1 VRQDEP
7 VTGPS
12 SLRTAVDELYSNPMS
27 EFTARRKT
35 LAAAA
40 KKAGDTEAA
49 AHILGLRKPTLV
61 ADTVNRLVR
70 VARTEIDELLVLG
83 SRLREAEKALNG
95 PEMRKLSGRRRQLVN
110 DLTRLAFDITDQ
122 PAPSAS
128 VREGV
133 ISTLNAALADED
145 IADMLLSGALV
156 TQARWDGFGATSL
169 PELAT
174 VLPLDVGRRRPAAT
188 VHESADDAGA
198 DAPSQEIRDS
208 AAGKVVPTAAG
219 TAQPVVDTAAG
230 KAAGKAA
237 QKAAEKAAGKAAQKA
252 AEKAAGKAAQ
262 KAAGEAAEKAKAAQE
277 NAEREAAERARAED
291 QQRRRLES
299 ARAEAASAADD
310 AAGAAEAVQAIDRRL
325 GELSMQLALQRE
337 LLEQAQQTLRDAQ
350 TRSRAAHNA
359 LTRAGG
365 STADHPSPRTGRRPI
380 GPCLS

>member
-1 VRQDEP
+1 MRQDEP

-49 AHILGLRKPTLV
+49 AHILGLRKPTLA

-208 AAGKVVPTAAG
+208 AAGKVVPTSAG
-219 TAQPVVDTAAG
+219 KAQPVVDTAAG
-230 KAAGKAA
+230 KAAE
-237 QKAAEKAAGKAAQKA
+237 KAAEKAAGKAAR
-252 AEKAAGKAAQ
+252 

-325 GELSMQLALQRE
+325 GELSMQMALQRE

-365 STADHPSPRTGRRPI
+365 STANHPSPRTGRRPI
-380 GPCLS
+380 GPRP

>member
-1 VRQDEP
+1 MRQDEP

-27 EFTARRKT
+27 DFTARRKT

-49 AHILGLRKPTLV
+49 AHILGLRKPTLA

-188 VHESADDAGA
+188 VHESADDAEA

-208 AAGKVVPTAAG
+208 AAGKAVPTAPG
-219 TAQPVVDTAAG
+219 KAQQVVDTVAG
-230 KAAGKAA
+230 
-237 QKAAEKAAGKAAQKA
+237 KAAEKAAGKAAR
-252 AEKAAGKAAQ
+252 

-325 GELSMQLALQRE
+325 GELSMQMALQRE

-365 STADHPSPRTGRRPI
+365 SAADHPSPRTGRRPI
-380 GPCLS
+380 SPGPS

>member
-1 VRQDEP
+1 MRQDEP

-49 AHILGLRKPTLV
+49 AHILGLRKPTLA

-208 AAGKVVPTAAG
+208 AAGKVVPTSAG
-219 TAQPVVDTAAG
+219 KAQPVVDTAAG
-230 KAAGKAA
+230 KAAE
-237 QKAAEKAAGKAAQKA
+237 KAAEKAAGKAAR
-252 AEKAAGKAAQ
+252 

-365 STADHPSPRTGRRPI
+365 STANHPSPRTGRRPI
-380 GPCLS
+380 GPRP

>member
-49 AHILGLRKPTLV
+49 AHILGLRKPTLA

-188 VHESADDAGA
+188 VHESADDAEA

-208 AAGKVVPTAAG
+208 AAGKAVPTAPG
-219 TAQPVVDTAAG
+219 KAQQVVDTVAG
-230 KAAGKAA
+230 
-237 QKAAEKAAGKAAQKA
+237 KAAEKAAGKAAR
-252 AEKAAGKAAQ
+252 

-325 GELSMQLALQRE
+325 GELSMQMALQRE

-365 STADHPSPRTGRRPI
+365 SAADHPSPRTGRRPI
-380 GPCLS
+380 SPGPS

>member
-1 VRQDEP
+1 MRQDEP

-27 EFTARRKT
+27 DFTARRKT

-49 AHILGLRKPTLV
+49 AHILGLRKPTLA

-83 SRLREAEKALNG
+83 SRLREAEKALDG
-95 PEMRKLSGRRRQLVN
+95 PELRKLSGRRRQLVN

-133 ISTLNAALADED
+133 NSTLNAALADED

-174 VLPLDVGRRRPAAT
+174 VLPLDAGRRRPAAT
-188 VHESADDAGA
+188 VHESADDAEA

-208 AAGKVVPTAAG
+208 AAGKAVPTASG
-219 TAQPVVDTAAG
+219 KAQQVVDTAAG
-230 KAAGKAA
+230 KAAE
-237 QKAAEKAAGKAAQKA
+237 KAAEKAAGKAAR
-252 AEKAAGKAAQ
+252 

-291 QQRRRLES
+291 EQRRRLES

-310 AAGAAEAVQAIDRRL
+310 AAGAAQAVQAIDRRL
-325 GELSMQLALQRE
+325 GELSMQMALQRE
-337 LLEQAQQTLRDAQ
+337 LLEQAQQTLRDAH

-380 GPCLS
+380 GPRPS

>member
-1 VRQDEP
+1 MRQDEP

-49 AHILGLRKPTLV
+49 AHILGLRKPTLA

-95 PEMRKLSGRRRQLVN
+95 PEMRKLSGRRQQLVN
-110 DLTRLAFDITDQ
+110 DLTRMAFDITDQ

-145 IADMLLSGALV
+145 IADMLLSGAPV

-174 VLPLDVGRRRPAAT
+174 VLPLDVGRRRLAAT

-219 TAQPVVDTAAG
+219 KAQPVVDTAAG
-230 KAAGKAA
+230 KAA
-237 QKAAEKAAGKAAQKA
+237 Q
-252 AEKAAGKAAQ
+252 KAAQ
-262 KAAGEAAEKAKAAQE
+262 KAAGKAAEKAKAAQE

-380 GPCLS
+380 GPGLS

>member
-49 AHILGLRKPTLV
+49 AHILGLRKPTLA

-83 SRLREAEKALNG
+83 SRLREAEKALDG
-95 PEMRKLSGRRRQLVN
+95 PELRKLSGRRRQLVN

-133 ISTLNAALADED
+133 NSTLNAALADED

-208 AAGKVVPTAAG
+208 AAGKVLPTAAG
-219 TAQPVVDTAAG
+219 KAQPVVDTTAG

-237 QKAAEKAAGKAAQKA
+237 QK
-252 AEKAAGKAAQ
+252 
-262 KAAGEAAEKAKAAQE
+262 AAEKAKAAQE

-325 GELSMQLALQRE
+325 GEFSMQMALQRE

-380 GPCLS
+380 GPGLS

>member
-1 VRQDEP
+1 MRQDEP

-49 AHILGLRKPTLV
+49 AHILGLRKPTLA

-219 TAQPVVDTAAG
+219 KAQPVVDT
-230 KAAGKAA
+230 
-237 QKAAEKAAGKAAQKA
+237 EAGKAAQKA

-380 GPCLS
+380 GPGLS

>member
-208 AAGKVVPTAAG
+208 AAGKVVPTSAG
-219 TAQPVVDTAAG
+219 KAQPVVDTAAG
-230 KAAGKAA
+230 KAAE
-237 QKAAEKAAGKAAQKA
+237 KAAEKAAGKAAR
-252 AEKAAGKAAQ
+252 

-325 GELSMQLALQRE
+325 GELSMQMALQRE

-365 STADHPSPRTGRRPI
+365 STANHPSPRTGRRPI
-380 GPCLS
+380 GPRP

>member
-49 AHILGLRKPTLV
+49 AHILGLRKPTLA

-188 VHESADDAGA
+188 VHESADDAEA

-208 AAGKVVPTAAG
+208 AAGKAVPTAPG
-219 TAQPVVDTAAG
+219 KAQQVVDTAAG
-230 KAAGKAA
+230 
-237 QKAAEKAAGKAAQKA
+237 KAAEKAAGKAAR
-252 AEKAAGKAAQ
+252 

-365 STADHPSPRTGRRPI
+365 SAADHPSPRTGRRPI
-380 GPCLS
+380 SPGPS

>member
-1 VRQDEP
+1 MRQDDP

-49 AHILGLRKPTLV
+49 AHILGLRKPTLA

-188 VHESADDAGA
+188 VHESADDAEA

-208 AAGKVVPTAAG
+208 AAGKAVPTASG
-219 TAQPVVDTAAG
+219 KAQQVVDTAAG
-230 KAAGKAA
+230 
-237 QKAAEKAAGKAAQKA
+237 KAAEKAAGKAAR
-252 AEKAAGKAAQ
+252 

-291 QQRRRLES
+291 EQRRRLES

-325 GELSMQLALQRE
+325 GELSMQMALQRE

-365 STADHPSPRTGRRPI
+365 SAADHPSPRTGRRPI
-380 GPCLS
+380 SPGPS

>member
-1 VRQDEP
+1 MRQDEP

-49 AHILGLRKPTLV
+49 AHILGLRKPTLA

-188 VHESADDAGA
+188 VHESADDAEA

-208 AAGKVVPTAAG
+208 AAGKAVPTAPG
-219 TAQPVVDTAAG
+219 KAQQVVDTAAG
-230 KAAGKAA
+230 
-237 QKAAEKAAGKAAQKA
+237 KAAEKAAGKAAR
-252 AEKAAGKAAQ
+252 

-325 GELSMQLALQRE
+325 GELSMQMALQRE

-365 STADHPSPRTGRRPI
+365 SAADHPSPRTGRRPI
-380 GPCLS
+380 SPGPS

>member
-1 VRQDEP
+1 MRQDEP

-49 AHILGLRKPTLV
+49 AHILGLRKPTLA

-208 AAGKVVPTAAG
+208 AAGKVVPTSAG
-219 TAQPVVDTAAG
+219 KAQPVVDTAAG
-230 KAAGKAA
+230 KAAE
-237 QKAAEKAAGKAAQKA
+237 KAAEKAAGKAARK
-252 AEKAAGKAAQ
+252 
-262 KAAGEAAEKAKAAQE
+262 AAEKAKAAQE

-325 GELSMQLALQRE
+325 GELSMQMALQRE

-365 STADHPSPRTGRRPI
+365 STANHPSPRTGRRPI
-380 GPCLS
+380 GPRP

>member
-49 AHILGLRKPTLV
+49 AHILGLRKPTLA

-145 IADMLLSGALV
+145 IADMLLSGAPV

-174 VLPLDVGRRRPAAT
+174 VLPLDVGRRRLAAT

-219 TAQPVVDTAAG
+219 KAQPVVDTAAG
-230 KAAGKAA
+230 KAA
-237 QKAAEKAAGKAAQKA
+237 Q
-252 AEKAAGKAAQ
+252 KAAQ
-262 KAAGEAAEKAKAAQE
+262 KAAGKAAEKAKAAQE

-380 GPCLS
+380 GPGLS

>member
-49 AHILGLRKPTLV
+49 AHILGLRKPTLA

-208 AAGKVVPTAAG
+208 AAGKVVPTSAG
-219 TAQPVVDTAAG
+219 KAQPVVDTAAG
-230 KAAGKAA
+230 KAAE
-237 QKAAEKAAGKAAQKA
+237 KAAEKAAGKAAR
-252 AEKAAGKAAQ
+252 

-325 GELSMQLALQRE
+325 GELSMQMALQRE

-365 STADHPSPRTGRRPI
+365 STANHPSPRTGRRPI
-380 GPCLS
+380 GPRP

>member
-1 VRQDEP
+1 MRQDEP

-49 AHILGLRKPTLV
+49 AHILGLRKPTLA

-219 TAQPVVDTAAG
+219 KAQPVVDT
-230 KAAGKAA
+230 
-237 QKAAEKAAGKAAQKA
+237 AAGKAAQKA

-380 GPCLS
+380 GPGLS

>member
-49 AHILGLRKPTLV
+49 AHILGLRKPTLA

-188 VHESADDAGA
+188 VHESADDAEA

-208 AAGKVVPTAAG
+208 AAGKAVPTAPG
-219 TAQPVVDTAAG
+219 KAQQVVDTAAG
-230 KAAGKAA
+230 
-237 QKAAEKAAGKAAQKA
+237 KAAEKAAGKAAR
-252 AEKAAGKAAQ
+252 

-325 GELSMQLALQRE
+325 GELSMQMALQRE

-365 STADHPSPRTGRRPI
+365 SAADHPSPRTGRRPI
-380 GPCLS
+380 SPGPS

>member
-1 VRQDEP
+1 MRQDEP

-49 AHILGLRKPTLV
+49 AHILGLRKPTLA

-188 VHESADDAGA
+188 VHESADDAEA

-208 AAGKVVPTAAG
+208 AAGKAVPTAPG
-219 TAQPVVDTAAG
+219 KAQQVVDTAAG
-230 KAAGKAA
+230 
-237 QKAAEKAAGKAAQKA
+237 KAAEKAAGKAAR
-252 AEKAAGKAAQ
+252 

-365 STADHPSPRTGRRPI
+365 SAADHPSPRTGRRPI
-380 GPCLS
+380 SPGPS

>member
-1 VRQDEP
+1 MRQDEP

-49 AHILGLRKPTLV
+49 AHILGLRKPTLA

-145 IADMLLSGALV
+145 IADMLLSGAPV

-174 VLPLDVGRRRPAAT
+174 VLPLDVGRRRLAAT

-219 TAQPVVDTAAG
+219 KAQPVVDTAAG
-230 KAAGKAA
+230 KAA
-237 QKAAEKAAGKAAQKA
+237 Q
-252 AEKAAGKAAQ
+252 KAAQ
-262 KAAGEAAEKAKAAQE
+262 KAAGKAAEKAKAAQE

-380 GPCLS
+380 GPGLS

>member
-1 VRQDEP
+1 M
-7 VTGPS
+7 TGPF

-49 AHILGLRKPTLV
+49 AHILGLRKPTLA

-83 SRLREAEKALNG
+83 CRLREAEKALDG
-95 PEMRKLSGRRRQLVN
+95 PELRKLSGRRRQLVN
-110 DLTRLAFDITDQ
+110 DLARLAFDITDQ

-174 VLPLDVGRRRPAAT
+174 VLPLDIGRRRAAA
-188 VHESADDAGA
+188 VHQSGNDAQA
-198 DAPSQEIRDS
+198 DAPSPEIRDS
-208 AAGKVVPTAAG
+208 AAGKVVPTAPG
-219 TAQPVVDTAAG
+219 KAQQAVDT
-230 KAAGKAA
+230 
-237 QKAAEKAAGKAAQKA
+237 
-252 AEKAAGKAAQ
+252 AAGKAAQ
-262 KAAGEAAEKAKAAQE
+262 KAAGEAAEKAKTAQK

-291 QQRRRLES
+291 EQRRRLES
-299 ARAEAASAADD
+299 ARAEAASAADV
-310 AAGAAEAVQAIDRRL
+310 AAGAAQAVQAIDRRL
-325 GELSMQLALQRE
+325 GELSMQMALQRE

-380 GPCLS
+380 GSRPS

>member
-1 VRQDEP
+1 MRQDEP

-27 EFTARRKT
+27 DFTARRKT

-49 AHILGLRKPTLV
+49 AHILGLRKPTLA

-83 SRLREAEKALNG
+83 SRLREAEKALDG
-95 PEMRKLSGRRRQLVN
+95 PELRKLSGRRRQLVN

-133 ISTLNAALADED
+133 NSTLNAALADED

-174 VLPLDVGRRRPAAT
+174 VLPLDAGRRRPAAT
-188 VHESADDAGA
+188 VHESADDAEA

-208 AAGKVVPTAAG
+208 AAGKAVPTASG
-219 TAQPVVDTAAG
+219 KAQQVVDTAAG
-230 KAAGKAA
+230 KAAE
-237 QKAAEKAAGKAAQKA
+237 KAAEKAAGKAA
-252 AEKAAGKAAQ
+252 GKAAR

-291 QQRRRLES
+291 EQRRRLES

-310 AAGAAEAVQAIDRRL
+310 AAGAAQAVQAIDRRL
-325 GELSMQLALQRE
+325 GELSMQMALQRE
-337 LLEQAQQTLRDAQ
+337 LLEQAQQTLRDAH

-380 GPCLS
+380 GPRPS

>member
-49 AHILGLRKPTLV
+49 AHILGLRKPTLA

-208 AAGKVVPTAAG
+208 AAGKVVPTSAG
-219 TAQPVVDTAAG
+219 KAQPVVDTAAG
-230 KAAGKAA
+230 KAAE
-237 QKAAEKAAGKAAQKA
+237 KAAEKAAGKAAR
-252 AEKAAGKAAQ
+252 

-325 GELSMQLALQRE
+325 GELSMQMALQRE

-380 GPCLS
+380 GPGLS